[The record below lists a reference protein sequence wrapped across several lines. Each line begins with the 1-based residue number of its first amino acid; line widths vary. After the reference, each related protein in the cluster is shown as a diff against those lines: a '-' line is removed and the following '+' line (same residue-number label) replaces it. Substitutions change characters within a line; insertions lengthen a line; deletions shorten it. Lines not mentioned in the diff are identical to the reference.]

1 MPIFRIYVE
10 GLMADEHTAMVPAEA
25 GNEGRDSAYI
35 RAKITPLLMADEVI
49 YAIAEQDPR
58 YRWWVL
64 PPDGAVVTSHRVLLL
79 HCNLFSFR
87 FEDFH
92 WEHVE
97 DIHIKVGFLGA
108 TVSVVGASRKTGLAT
123 QTTSAPGKSSSLN
136 NLVKGRAQEV
146 YKIGQEMEH
155 KWREIVRSRAM
166 EETRAAHGH
175 YVTQAPTAAPQA
187 GEPSPKERLRK
198 LKELL
203 DEELITP
210 EEFEAKRA
218 VVLAEV

>member
-1 MPIFRIYVE
+1 MT
-10 GLMADEHTAMVPAEA
+10 DQSTAVVPAETD
-25 GNEGRDSAYI
+25 NERKASAYL
-35 RAKITPLLMADEVI
+35 RAKISPLLMAGEVI
-49 YAIAEQDPR
+49 YAIAEQHPR

-64 PPDGAVVTSHRVLLL
+64 PPDGAVVTSHRILLL
-79 HCNLFSFR
+79 HCNFFSFR

-97 DIHIKVGFLGA
+97 DVHIKLGFLGA

-123 QTTSAPGKSSSLN
+123 QTTSVPRKSRSLN

-146 YKIGQEMEH
+146 YRIGQEMEH

-175 YVTQAPTAAPQA
+175 YVTQAATAPDQA
-187 GEPSPKERLRK
+187 GQPSPKERLRK
-198 LKELL
+198 LKEMF

-210 EEFEAKRA
+210 EEFEAKRT